1 MSSRCSARPL
11 WLLLDKLVRR
21 DLAGM
26 FDGREAL
33 GGIAAT
39 GTGIVLDV
47 SAVFSDKALLR
58 LVMLAAI
65 SVLQAC
71 YLVGDASDEWSVPR
85 RFFVVDE
92 CWSLLG
98 QDEAARFLQEN
109 WKLARA
115 RGVANV
121 AVCHRVTDLGAQ
133 ANSDVRDLEDRRR
146 SHRRHP
152 DPGRLPHLLPRPR
165 RDAALARALFPRGRD
180 ALSPAE
186 GDRPLASPRTFGV
199 RPPRPQPLRG
209 DLHRHRREV
218 VRMTPARGD
227 EFDGTARLPKD
238 AVGLGIALVGFALA
252 ILAADVARGVA
263 LGIHGGGFGLLSVG
277 SSARFLVQSLTR
289 PGALDPLTA
298 RRGASLDAPVYWT
311 VFGVLLALGIVAS
324 GFLLRAV
331 GRGAT
336 ASDGFA
342 SRAELTAVAGV
353 EAAKRQAAITRPS
366 LAPKE
371 LTQQQVGYPLG
382 VSRRP
387 RGVELVASWE
397 TSLELVA
404 PPGAGKTL
412 RVLARILRQHPGP
425 CLATATKPDLYEVSA
440 KARERLGPVFAL
452 DPDGLA
458 PAAKPLRWSP
468 VVGCEDSAVAERRA
482 GALVAAAGEAGDL
495 RSASFFR
502 RSAITVLAAYL
513 HAAALDGATIAD
525 VVTWAGSPSDPAPL
539 RILSEHL
546 DGRVDWGARL
556 HQHTS
561 GAAETTSGVMR
572 SVDLALAPF
581 QHDEVLERCAVD
593 AEHSFDIA
601 AALSCPTTIYA
612 LAKDRGSAS
621 VGAGPLDHRVLRRA
635 HRRGGT

>member
-1 MSSRCSARPL
+1 
-11 WLLLDKLVRR
+11 
-21 DLAGM
+21 
-26 FDGREAL
+26 
-33 GGIAAT
+33 
-39 GTGIVLDV
+39 
-47 SAVFSDKALLR
+47 
-58 LVMLAAI
+58 
-65 SVLQAC
+65 
-71 YLVGDASDEWSVPR
+71 
-85 RFFVVDE
+85 
-92 CWSLLG
+92 
-98 QDEAARFLQEN
+98 
-109 WKLARA
+109 
-115 RGVANV
+115 
-121 AVCHRVTDLGAQ
+121 
-133 ANSDVRDLEDRRR
+133 
-146 SHRRHP
+146 
-152 DPGRLPHLLPRPR
+152 
-165 RDAALARALFPRGRD
+165 
-180 ALSPAE
+180 
-186 GDRPLASPRTFGV
+186 
-199 RPPRPQPLRG
+199 
-209 DLHRHRREV
+209 
-218 VRMTPARGD
+218 MTPARGD
-227 EFDGTARLPKD
+227 ELDGTARLPKD
-238 AVGLGIALVGFALA
+238 AVGLGIALVGLALA
-252 ILAADVARGVA
+252 VGAADIARGVA
-263 LGIHGGGFGLLSVG
+263 LGIHGGGFGLLSFG
-277 SSARFLVQSLTR
+277 SSACFLVQSLTR

-311 VFGVLLALGIVAS
+311 VFGILLALGIVAS
-324 GFLLRAV
+324 GFLLRGV

-342 SRAELTAVAGV
+342 SRSELEAVASV

-366 LAPKE
+366 LAPRKRP
-371 LTQQQVGYPLG
+371 QQEVGYPLG
-382 VSRRP
+382 ISRRP

-440 KARERLGPVFAL
+440 KARERLGPVLAL
-452 DPDGLA
+452 DPDRLA
-458 PAAKPLRWSP
+458 PAAAPLRWSP

-482 GALVAAAGEAGDL
+482 GALVSAAGEAGDL

-525 VVTWAGSPSDPAPL
+525 VVSWAGSPSDPAPL

-581 QHDEVLERCAVD
+581 QHDEVLSRCAVD
-593 AEHSFDIA
+593 AEDSFDIA
-601 AALSCPTTIYA
+601 TALDDATTIYA

-621 VGAGPLDHRVLRRA
+621 VGAGPLITAFCDELVIEAEREGAKRPGRRLDPPLLALLDEAPSIVPLPGLPNLVADGRGRGITTVLSMQSFSQATERWGSTGAATIRNAVTVTAVFGGLSVAEDLDELSRLSGTRRVARRTFNEGSAGDRTSVSTSQVDEAVLTPSEIHTLGEGELLLFWGRLRPILA
-635 HRRGGT
+635 YVPGTWEGKDAQLIAADEAAAKAANDQERGTHP

>member
-1 MSSRCSARPL
+1 
-11 WLLLDKLVRR
+11 
-21 DLAGM
+21 
-26 FDGREAL
+26 
-33 GGIAAT
+33 
-39 GTGIVLDV
+39 
-47 SAVFSDKALLR
+47 
-58 LVMLAAI
+58 
-65 SVLQAC
+65 
-71 YLVGDASDEWSVPR
+71 
-85 RFFVVDE
+85 
-92 CWSLLG
+92 
-98 QDEAARFLQEN
+98 
-109 WKLARA
+109 
-115 RGVANV
+115 
-121 AVCHRVTDLGAQ
+121 
-133 ANSDVRDLEDRRR
+133 
-146 SHRRHP
+146 
-152 DPGRLPHLLPRPR
+152 
-165 RDAALARALFPRGRD
+165 
-180 ALSPAE
+180 
-186 GDRPLASPRTFGV
+186 
-199 RPPRPQPLRG
+199 
-209 DLHRHRREV
+209 
-218 VRMTPARGD
+218 MTPVRAD
-227 EFDGTARLPKD
+227 ELDGTARFPKD

-263 LGIHGGGFGLLSVG
+263 LGFNGGGFGLLSVG

-289 PGALDPLTA
+289 PGALDPVTG
-298 RRGASLDAPVYWT
+298 RRGASLDAPVYWA

-342 SRAELTAVAGV
+342 SRSELTAVASV
-353 EAAKRQAAITRPS
+353 DAAKRQAAITRPS
-366 LAPKE
+366 LAPTE
-371 LTQQQVGYPLG
+371 LPQQEVGYPLG
-382 VSRRP
+382 ISRQP

-397 TSLELVA
+397 TSLALVA

-412 RVLARILRQHPGP
+412 RVLARVLRQHPGP

-581 QHDEVLERCAVD
+581 QHDEVLERSAVD

-601 AALSCPTTIYA
+601 AALDGATTIYA

-621 VGAGPLDHRVLRRA
+621 VGAGPLVTAFCDELVVEAEREAAKRPGRRLDPPLLALLDEAPSIVPLPGLPNLVADGRGRGITTVLSMQSFSQATARWGPTGAATIRNAVTVTAVFGGLSVASDLDELSRLSGTRRVPRRSFNEGSAGDRTSVSTSQVDEAVLTPSEIHTLGDGELLLFWGRLRPVLA
-635 HRRGGT
+635 YAPGTWEGKDAQLIAADEAAAKAANDQERGARS

>member
-1 MSSRCSARPL
+1 
-11 WLLLDKLVRR
+11 
-21 DLAGM
+21 
-26 FDGREAL
+26 
-33 GGIAAT
+33 
-39 GTGIVLDV
+39 
-47 SAVFSDKALLR
+47 
-58 LVMLAAI
+58 
-65 SVLQAC
+65 
-71 YLVGDASDEWSVPR
+71 
-85 RFFVVDE
+85 
-92 CWSLLG
+92 
-98 QDEAARFLQEN
+98 
-109 WKLARA
+109 
-115 RGVANV
+115 
-121 AVCHRVTDLGAQ
+121 
-133 ANSDVRDLEDRRR
+133 
-146 SHRRHP
+146 
-152 DPGRLPHLLPRPR
+152 
-165 RDAALARALFPRGRD
+165 
-180 ALSPAE
+180 
-186 GDRPLASPRTFGV
+186 
-199 RPPRPQPLRG
+199 
-209 DLHRHRREV
+209 
-218 VRMTPARGD
+218 MTPARGD
-227 EFDGTARLPKD
+227 ELDGTARLPKD
-238 AVGLGIALVGFALA
+238 AIGLGIALVGFALA
-252 ILAADVARGVA
+252 ILAADIARGVA

-289 PGALDPLTA
+289 PGALGTPPA
-298 RRGASLDAPVYWT
+298 RRGASLDTPVYWT
-311 VFGVLLALGIVAS
+311 VFGVLLLIGIVAS

-331 GRGAT
+331 GRGAA

-342 SRAELTAVAGV
+342 SRAELTAVASV
-353 EAAKRQAAITRPS
+353 EAAKRQAAVTRPS

-371 LTQQQVGYPLG
+371 LTPEQVGYPLG
-382 VSRRP
+382 ISRRP

-412 RVLARILRQHPGP
+412 RVLARILRQHRGP

-452 DPDGLA
+452 DPDRLA
-458 PAAKPLRWSP
+458 PAAAPLRWSP

-593 AEHSFDIA
+593 AQHSFDIA
-601 AALSCPTTIYA
+601 AALDGATTIYA

-621 VGAGPLDHRVLRRA
+621 VGAGPLITAFCDELVVAAEHEGAKRPGRRLDPPLLALLDEAPSIVPLPGLPNLVADGRGRGITTVLSMQSFSQATARWGPTGAATIRDAVTVTAVFGGLSVASDLDELSRLSGTRRVPRRSFNEGSTRDRTSVSTSPVDEAVLTPSEIHTLGEGELLLFWGRLRPVLA
-635 HRRGGT
+635 YAPGIWEGKDAQLIAADEAAAKAANDQERGARP

>member
-1 MSSRCSARPL
+1 M
-11 WLLLDKLVRR
+11 
-21 DLAGM
+21 
-26 FDGREAL
+26 
-33 GGIAAT
+33 T
-39 GTGIVLDV
+39 
-47 SAVFSDKALLR
+47 
-58 LVMLAAI
+58 
-65 SVLQAC
+65 
-71 YLVGDASDEWSVPR
+71 
-85 RFFVVDE
+85 
-92 CWSLLG
+92 
-98 QDEAARFLQEN
+98 
-109 WKLARA
+109 LAR
-115 RGVANV
+115 R
-121 AVCHRVTDLGAQ
+121 
-133 ANSDVRDLEDRRR
+133 
-146 SHRRHP
+146 
-152 DPGRLPHLLPRPR
+152 
-165 RDAALARALFPRGRD
+165 
-180 ALSPAE
+180 
-186 GDRPLASPRTFGV
+186 
-199 RPPRPQPLRG
+199 
-209 DLHRHRREV
+209 
-218 VRMTPARGD
+218 D
-227 EFDGTARLPKD
+227 EFDGTARLPRD

-252 ILAADVARGVA
+252 ILAADVARCIA
-263 LGIHGGGFGLLSVG
+263 LELHGGGFGLLSVG

-289 PGALDPLTA
+289 PGELDPLTGP
-298 RRGASLDAPVYWT
+298 RGASLDAPVYWA

-324 GFLLRAV
+324 GFLLRVV

-336 ASDGFA
+336 ASNGFA
-342 SRAELTAVAGV
+342 QTAELTAVAGV

-366 LAPKE
+366 LAPQK
-371 LTQQQVGYPLG
+371 LPQQEVGYPLG
-382 VSRRP
+382 ISRRP
-387 RGVELVASWE
+387 RGVKLVASWE

-452 DPDGLA
+452 DPDRLA
-458 PAAKPLRWSP
+458 PAAAPLRWSP

-482 GALVAAAGEAGDL
+482 GALVAGAGVAGDL

-561 GAAETTSGVMR
+561 GAAVTTSGVMR

-581 QHDEVLERCAVD
+581 QHDEVLERSAVD
-593 AEHSFDIA
+593 TEHSFDLA

-621 VGAGPLDHRVLRRA
+621 VGAGPLITAFCDELVVEAERQATKRPGRRLDPPLLALLDEAPSIVPLPSLPNLVADGRGRGITTVLSMQSFSQATARWGSTGAATIRNAVTVTAVFGGLSVASDLDELSRLSGTRRVPRRSFNEGSTGDRTSVSTSPVDEAVLTPSEIHTLGDGELLLFWGRLRPVLA
-635 HRRGGT
+635 YAPGTWEGKDAQLITADEAAAKAANDQERGARP

>member
-1 MSSRCSARPL
+1 
-11 WLLLDKLVRR
+11 
-21 DLAGM
+21 
-26 FDGREAL
+26 
-33 GGIAAT
+33 
-39 GTGIVLDV
+39 
-47 SAVFSDKALLR
+47 
-58 LVMLAAI
+58 
-65 SVLQAC
+65 
-71 YLVGDASDEWSVPR
+71 
-85 RFFVVDE
+85 
-92 CWSLLG
+92 
-98 QDEAARFLQEN
+98 
-109 WKLARA
+109 
-115 RGVANV
+115 
-121 AVCHRVTDLGAQ
+121 
-133 ANSDVRDLEDRRR
+133 
-146 SHRRHP
+146 
-152 DPGRLPHLLPRPR
+152 
-165 RDAALARALFPRGRD
+165 
-180 ALSPAE
+180 
-186 GDRPLASPRTFGV
+186 
-199 RPPRPQPLRG
+199 
-209 DLHRHRREV
+209 
-218 VRMTPARGD
+218 MTPARGD

-277 SSARFLVQSLTR
+277 SSARFLVRSLTR
-289 PGALDPLTA
+289 PGALDRLTA
-298 RRGASLDAPVYWT
+298 RRGASLDTPVYWT

-342 SRAELTAVAGV
+342 SRAELTAVASV

-366 LAPKE
+366 LTPKE
-371 LTQQQVGYPLG
+371 LTREQVGYPLG
-382 VSRRP
+382 ASRRP
-387 RGVELVASWE
+387 GGVELVASWE

-452 DPDGLA
+452 DPDRLA
-458 PAAKPLRWSP
+458 PAAAPLRWSP
-468 VVGCEDSAVAERRA
+468 VVDCEDSAVAERRA
-482 GALVAAAGEAGDL
+482 GALVSAAGEAGDL

-581 QHDEVLERCAVD
+581 QHDEVLERSAVD
-593 AEHSFDIA
+593 AEHSFDLA
-601 AALSCPTTIYA
+601 AALSCPMTIYA

-621 VGAGPLDHRVLRRA
+621 VGAGPLITAFCDELVVEAERQATKRPGRRLDPPLLALLDEAPSIVPLPGLPNLVADGRGRGITTVLSMQSFSQATARWGLTGAATIRNAVTVTAVFGGLSVASDLDELSRLSGTRRVPRRTFNEGSAGDRTSVSTSQVDEAVLTPAEIHTLGDGELLLFWGRLRPVLA
-635 HRRGGT
+635 HAPGTWEGKDAQLIAADEAAAKSANDQERGTRP

>member
-1 MSSRCSARPL
+1 
-11 WLLLDKLVRR
+11 
-21 DLAGM
+21 
-26 FDGREAL
+26 
-33 GGIAAT
+33 
-39 GTGIVLDV
+39 
-47 SAVFSDKALLR
+47 
-58 LVMLAAI
+58 
-65 SVLQAC
+65 
-71 YLVGDASDEWSVPR
+71 
-85 RFFVVDE
+85 
-92 CWSLLG
+92 
-98 QDEAARFLQEN
+98 
-109 WKLARA
+109 
-115 RGVANV
+115 
-121 AVCHRVTDLGAQ
+121 
-133 ANSDVRDLEDRRR
+133 
-146 SHRRHP
+146 
-152 DPGRLPHLLPRPR
+152 
-165 RDAALARALFPRGRD
+165 
-180 ALSPAE
+180 
-186 GDRPLASPRTFGV
+186 
-199 RPPRPQPLRG
+199 
-209 DLHRHRREV
+209 
-218 VRMTPARGD
+218 MTPARGD
-227 EFDGTARLPKD
+227 EFDGMARLPKD
-238 AVGLGIALVGFALA
+238 AVGLGIGLVGFALA

-277 SSARFLVQSLTR
+277 SSARFLVECLTR
-289 PGALDPLTA
+289 PGELGALTG

-311 VFGVLLALGIVAS
+311 VFGVLLVLGIVAS
-324 GFLLRAV
+324 GFLLRVV

-336 ASDGFA
+336 VSDGFA
-342 SRAELTAVAGV
+342 SRSVLAAVASV

-371 LTQQQVGYPLG
+371 LTREQVGYPLG
-382 VSRRP
+382 NSRRP

-458 PAAKPLRWSP
+458 RAAAPLRWSP

-525 VVTWAGSPSDPAPL
+525 VVSWAGDPSEPAPL

-581 QHDEVLERCAVD
+581 QHEEVLERSAVD
-593 AEHSFDIA
+593 AEDSFDIA

-621 VGAGPLDHRVLRRA
+621 VGAGPLITAFCDELVVAAEREGAKRPGRRLDPPLLALLDEAPSIVPLPGLPNLVADGRGRGITTVLSMQSFSQATARWGSTGAATIRNAVTVTAVFGGLSVASDLEELSRLSGTRRVPRRSFNEGSTGDRTSVSTSPVDEAVLTPSEIHTLSEGELLLFWGRLRPVLA
-635 HRRGGT
+635 YAPGTWEGKDAQLITADEAAAKAANDQERGARL

>member
-1 MSSRCSARPL
+1 
-11 WLLLDKLVRR
+11 
-21 DLAGM
+21 
-26 FDGREAL
+26 
-33 GGIAAT
+33 
-39 GTGIVLDV
+39 
-47 SAVFSDKALLR
+47 
-58 LVMLAAI
+58 
-65 SVLQAC
+65 
-71 YLVGDASDEWSVPR
+71 
-85 RFFVVDE
+85 
-92 CWSLLG
+92 
-98 QDEAARFLQEN
+98 
-109 WKLARA
+109 
-115 RGVANV
+115 
-121 AVCHRVTDLGAQ
+121 
-133 ANSDVRDLEDRRR
+133 
-146 SHRRHP
+146 
-152 DPGRLPHLLPRPR
+152 
-165 RDAALARALFPRGRD
+165 
-180 ALSPAE
+180 
-186 GDRPLASPRTFGV
+186 
-199 RPPRPQPLRG
+199 
-209 DLHRHRREV
+209 
-218 VRMTPARGD
+218 MTPARRD
-227 EFDGTARLPKD
+227 EFDGTARLPRD
-238 AVGLGIALVGFALA
+238 AAGVGIALVGFGLA

-263 LGIHGGGFGLLSVG
+263 FGIHGGGFGLLSVG
-277 SSARFLVQSLTR
+277 SSARFLAQSLTR
-289 PGALDPLTA
+289 PGALAAPPA
-298 RRGASLDAPVYWT
+298 RHGASLDAPVYWA
-311 VFGVLLALGIVAS
+311 VFGLLLALGIVTS

-331 GRGAT
+331 GRRAS

-342 SRAELTAVAGV
+342 SRAELMAVAGV

-371 LTQQQVGYPLG
+371 LTREQVGYPLG
-382 VSRRP
+382 ISRRP
-387 RGVELVASWE
+387 RGVELLASWE

-468 VVGCEDSAVAERRA
+468 VVGCENSAVAERRA

-581 QHDEVLERCAVD
+581 QHDEVLKRCAVD

-601 AALSCPTTIYA
+601 TALSCPTTIYA

-621 VGAGPLDHRVLRRA
+621 VGAGPLVTAFCDELVVAAEREATKRPGRRLDPPLLALLDEAPSIVPLPGLPNLVADGRGRGIATVLSMQSFSQATARWGSTGAATIRNAVTVTAVFGGLSVASDLDEFSRLSGTRRVPRRSINEGSTGDRTSVSTSPVDEAVLTPSEIHTLGEGELLLFWGRLRPVLAYAPGTWEGKDAPQIAADEAAARA
-635 HRRGGT
+635 ANDRERGARP

>member
-1 MSSRCSARPL
+1 
-11 WLLLDKLVRR
+11 
-21 DLAGM
+21 
-26 FDGREAL
+26 
-33 GGIAAT
+33 
-39 GTGIVLDV
+39 
-47 SAVFSDKALLR
+47 
-58 LVMLAAI
+58 
-65 SVLQAC
+65 
-71 YLVGDASDEWSVPR
+71 
-85 RFFVVDE
+85 
-92 CWSLLG
+92 
-98 QDEAARFLQEN
+98 
-109 WKLARA
+109 
-115 RGVANV
+115 
-121 AVCHRVTDLGAQ
+121 
-133 ANSDVRDLEDRRR
+133 
-146 SHRRHP
+146 
-152 DPGRLPHLLPRPR
+152 
-165 RDAALARALFPRGRD
+165 
-180 ALSPAE
+180 
-186 GDRPLASPRTFGV
+186 
-199 RPPRPQPLRG
+199 
-209 DLHRHRREV
+209 
-218 VRMTPARGD
+218 MTPARGD
-227 EFDGTARLPKD
+227 EFDGTARFPKD

-263 LGIHGGGFGLLSVG
+263 LGIHRGGFGLLSFG

-289 PGALDPLTA
+289 PGALDSLTA
-298 RRGASLDAPVYWT
+298 RRGAFLDAPVYWT
-311 VFGVLLALGIVAS
+311 VFGVLLVIGIVTS

-342 SRAELTAVAGV
+342 SRAELTAVASV
-353 EAAKRQAAITRPS
+353 EAAKRQAVITRPS
-366 LAPKE
+366 LTPKE
-371 LTQQQVGYPLG
+371 LTREQVGYPLG
-382 VSRRP
+382 ISRRP

-440 KARERLGPVFAL
+440 KARERLGSVFAL
-452 DPDGLA
+452 DPDRLA

-482 GALVAAAGEAGDL
+482 GALVSAAGEAGDL

-525 VVTWAGSPSDPAPL
+525 VVSWAGSPSDPAPL

-581 QHDEVLERCAVD
+581 QHDEVLERSAVD

-621 VGAGPLDHRVLRRA
+621 VGAGPLITAFCDELVVAAEREGAKRPGRRLDPPLLALLDEAPSIVPLPGLPNLVADGRGRGITTVLSMQSFSQATARWGSTGAATIRNAVTVTAVFGGLSVASDLDELSRLSGTRRVPRRSFNEGSTGDRTSVSTSQVDEAVLTPSEIHTLGDGELLLFWGRLRPVRA
-635 HRRGGT
+635 YAPGTWVVMDAQLIAADEAAAKAANDRERGARP

>member
-1 MSSRCSARPL
+1 
-11 WLLLDKLVRR
+11 
-21 DLAGM
+21 
-26 FDGREAL
+26 
-33 GGIAAT
+33 
-39 GTGIVLDV
+39 
-47 SAVFSDKALLR
+47 
-58 LVMLAAI
+58 
-65 SVLQAC
+65 
-71 YLVGDASDEWSVPR
+71 
-85 RFFVVDE
+85 
-92 CWSLLG
+92 
-98 QDEAARFLQEN
+98 
-109 WKLARA
+109 
-115 RGVANV
+115 
-121 AVCHRVTDLGAQ
+121 
-133 ANSDVRDLEDRRR
+133 
-146 SHRRHP
+146 
-152 DPGRLPHLLPRPR
+152 
-165 RDAALARALFPRGRD
+165 
-180 ALSPAE
+180 
-186 GDRPLASPRTFGV
+186 
-199 RPPRPQPLRG
+199 
-209 DLHRHRREV
+209 
-218 VRMTPARGD
+218 MTPTRGD
-227 EFDGTARLPKD
+227 ELDGTARLPKD
-238 AVGLGIALVGFALA
+238 AVGLGITLAGLALVVG
-252 ILAADVARGVA
+252 AADIARCIA
-263 LGIHGGGFGLLSVG
+263 LGINGGGFGLLSFG
-277 SSARFLVQSLTR
+277 SSARFLVQSLTS
-289 PGALDPLTA
+289 PGELDPLTA
-298 RRGASLDAPVYWT
+298 RRGASFDAPTYWT
-311 VFGVLLALGIVAS
+311 VFGVLLVIGIVAG
-324 GFLLRAV
+324 GFLLRVV

-342 SRAELTAVAGV
+342 LRAELTAVASV

-366 LAPKE
+366 LTPKE
-371 LTQQQVGYPLG
+371 LTPEQVGYPLG

-387 RGVELVASWE
+387 DGVELVASWE

-440 KARERLGPVFAL
+440 RARERLGPVLAL
-452 DPDGLA
+452 DPDRLA

-468 VVGCEDSAVAERRA
+468 VLGCEDSAVAERRA
-482 GALVAAAGEAGDL
+482 GALVSAAGEAGDL

-581 QHDEVLERCAVD
+581 QHDEVLSRCAVD

-601 AALSCPTTIYA
+601 GALSCPTTIYA

-621 VGAGPLDHRVLRRA
+621 VGAAPLITAFCDELVAEAEREATKRPKRRLDPPLLALLDEAPSIVPLPGLPGLVADGRGRGITTVLSMQSFSQATERWGPTGAATIRNAVTVTAVFGGLSVAEDLEELSRLSGTRRVPRRSLNEDSSGGRTTVSTSHADVAVLTPAEIHTLAEGELLLFWGRLRPVLAYAPGTWEGNDARCIA
-635 HRRGGT
+635 VDEEAAKAENDKRRGARP

>member
-1 MSSRCSARPL
+1 
-11 WLLLDKLVRR
+11 
-21 DLAGM
+21 
-26 FDGREAL
+26 
-33 GGIAAT
+33 
-39 GTGIVLDV
+39 
-47 SAVFSDKALLR
+47 
-58 LVMLAAI
+58 
-65 SVLQAC
+65 
-71 YLVGDASDEWSVPR
+71 
-85 RFFVVDE
+85 
-92 CWSLLG
+92 
-98 QDEAARFLQEN
+98 
-109 WKLARA
+109 
-115 RGVANV
+115 
-121 AVCHRVTDLGAQ
+121 
-133 ANSDVRDLEDRRR
+133 
-146 SHRRHP
+146 
-152 DPGRLPHLLPRPR
+152 
-165 RDAALARALFPRGRD
+165 
-180 ALSPAE
+180 
-186 GDRPLASPRTFGV
+186 
-199 RPPRPQPLRG
+199 
-209 DLHRHRREV
+209 
-218 VRMTPARGD
+218 MTPARGD
-227 EFDGTARLPKD
+227 EFDGTARFPRD

-252 ILAADVARGVA
+252 ILAADVARCVA
-263 LGIHGGGFGLLSVG
+263 LGIHRGDFGLLSVG
-277 SSARFLVQSLTR
+277 SSARFLVQSLER
-289 PGALDPLTA
+289 PGALGAPPA
-298 RRGASLDAPVYWT
+298 RRGASLDTPVYWS
-311 VFGVLLALGIVAS
+311 VFGVLLALAIVAS
-324 GFLLRAV
+324 GFLLRV
-331 GRGAT
+331 VRRGAT

-342 SRAELTAVAGV
+342 SRAELTAVAGA
-353 EAAKRQAAITRPS
+353 EAARRQAAVTRPS
-366 LAPKE
+366 LPPKE
-371 LTQQQVGYPLG
+371 LTREQVGYPLG
-382 VSRRP
+382 ISRRP

-546 DGRVDWGARL
+546 DGRVNWGARL

-593 AEHSFDIA
+593 AGHSFDIA

-621 VGAGPLDHRVLRRA
+621 VGAGPLITAFCDELVVAAEREAAKRPGRRLDPPLLALLDEAPSIVPLPGLPNLVADGRGRGITTVLSMQSFSQATARWGSTGAATISNAVTVTAVFGGLSVASDLEELSRLSGTRRVPRRTFNEGSAGDRTSVSTSQVDEAVLTPAEIHMLGDGELLLFWGRLRPVLA
-635 HRRGGT
+635 YAPGTWEGKDTQLIAADEAAAKAANDQVRGARL

>member
-1 MSSRCSARPL
+1 
-11 WLLLDKLVRR
+11 
-21 DLAGM
+21 
-26 FDGREAL
+26 
-33 GGIAAT
+33 
-39 GTGIVLDV
+39 
-47 SAVFSDKALLR
+47 
-58 LVMLAAI
+58 
-65 SVLQAC
+65 
-71 YLVGDASDEWSVPR
+71 
-85 RFFVVDE
+85 
-92 CWSLLG
+92 
-98 QDEAARFLQEN
+98 
-109 WKLARA
+109 
-115 RGVANV
+115 
-121 AVCHRVTDLGAQ
+121 
-133 ANSDVRDLEDRRR
+133 
-146 SHRRHP
+146 
-152 DPGRLPHLLPRPR
+152 
-165 RDAALARALFPRGRD
+165 
-180 ALSPAE
+180 
-186 GDRPLASPRTFGV
+186 
-199 RPPRPQPLRG
+199 
-209 DLHRHRREV
+209 
-218 VRMTPARGD
+218 MTPARGD
-227 EFDGTARLPKD
+227 EFDGTARLPRD

-252 ILAADVARGVA
+252 ILAADIARCVA
-263 LGIHGGGFGLLSVG
+263 LGIHGGGFGLRSFG

-298 RRGASLDAPVYWT
+298 RRGSSLDVPVYWT

-324 GFLLRAV
+324 GFLLRVV

-342 SRAELTAVAGV
+342 SRSELTAVAGV
-353 EAAKRQAAITRPS
+353 DAARRQAAITRPS
-366 LAPKE
+366 LARKE
-371 LTQQQVGYPLG
+371 LTHEQVGYPLG
-382 VSRRP
+382 ISRRP

-440 KARERLGPVFAL
+440 KARERLGPVLAL
-452 DPDGLA
+452 DPDRLA
-458 PAAKPLRWSP
+458 PAAAPLRWSP
-468 VVGCEDSAVAERRA
+468 VLGCEDSAVAERRA
-482 GALVAAAGEAGDL
+482 GALVSAVGEAGDL

-525 VVTWAGSPSDPAPL
+525 VVTWAGNPSDPAPL

-572 SVDLALAPF
+572 SVDLTLAPF
-581 QHDEVLERCAVD
+581 QHDEVLERSAVD

-601 AALSCPTTIYA
+601 VALSCPTTIYA

-621 VGAGPLDHRVLRRA
+621 VGAGPLITAFCDELVVQAEREAAKRPGRRLDPPLLALLDEAPSIVPLPDLPNLVADGRGRGITTVLSMQSFSQATARWGLTGAATIRNAVTVTSVFGGLSVASDLDELSRLSGTRRVPRRSFNEGSEGDRTSVSTSPVDEAVLTPSEIHTLGDGELLLFWGRLRPVLA
-635 HRRGGT
+635 YVPGTWEGKDAPLIAADEAAAKAANDQERGARP

>member
-1 MSSRCSARPL
+1 
-11 WLLLDKLVRR
+11 
-21 DLAGM
+21 
-26 FDGREAL
+26 
-33 GGIAAT
+33 
-39 GTGIVLDV
+39 
-47 SAVFSDKALLR
+47 
-58 LVMLAAI
+58 
-65 SVLQAC
+65 
-71 YLVGDASDEWSVPR
+71 
-85 RFFVVDE
+85 
-92 CWSLLG
+92 
-98 QDEAARFLQEN
+98 
-109 WKLARA
+109 
-115 RGVANV
+115 
-121 AVCHRVTDLGAQ
+121 
-133 ANSDVRDLEDRRR
+133 
-146 SHRRHP
+146 
-152 DPGRLPHLLPRPR
+152 
-165 RDAALARALFPRGRD
+165 
-180 ALSPAE
+180 
-186 GDRPLASPRTFGV
+186 
-199 RPPRPQPLRG
+199 
-209 DLHRHRREV
+209 
-218 VRMTPARGD
+218 MTPARGD
-227 EFDGTARLPKD
+227 EFDGTARLPRD

-252 ILAADVARGVA
+252 ILAADIARCVA
-263 LGIHGGGFGLLSVG
+263 LGIHGGGFGLRSFG

-298 RRGASLDAPVYWT
+298 RRGSSLDAPVYWT

-324 GFLLRAV
+324 GFLLRVV

-342 SRAELTAVAGV
+342 SRSELTAVAGV
-353 EAAKRQAAITRPS
+353 DAARRQAAITRPS
-366 LAPKE
+366 LARKE
-371 LTQQQVGYPLG
+371 LTHEQVGYPLG
-382 VSRRP
+382 ISRRP

-440 KARERLGPVFAL
+440 KARERLGPVLAL
-452 DPDGLA
+452 DPDRLA
-458 PAAKPLRWSP
+458 PAAAPLRWSP
-468 VVGCEDSAVAERRA
+468 VLGCEDSAVAERRA
-482 GALVAAAGEAGDL
+482 GALVSAAGEAGDL

-525 VVTWAGSPSDPAPL
+525 VVTWAGNPSDPAPL

-572 SVDLALAPF
+572 SVDLTLAPF
-581 QHDEVLERCAVD
+581 QHDEVLERSAVD

-601 AALSCPTTIYA
+601 VALSCPTTIYA

-621 VGAGPLDHRVLRRA
+621 VGAGPLITAFCDELVVQAEREAAKRPGRRLDPPLLALLDEAPSIVPLPDLPNLVADGRGRGITTVLSMQSFSQATARWGLTGAATIRNAVTVTSVFGGLSVASDLDELSRLSGTRRVPRRSFNEGSEGDRTSVSTSPVDEAVLTPSEIHTLGDGELLLFWGRLRPVLA
-635 HRRGGT
+635 YAPGTWEGKDAPLIAADEAAAKAANDQERGARP